1 MPKTEF
7 RNVTSKGQVTIPK
20 KIRDLLD
27 IDPGDKIKFEIKDI
41 NGDTHVTIRKESTF
55 SYLLEELQEE
65 AKKQDLDKKEL
76 DKIIEE
82 TRERLVEDLYP
93 DV

>member
-20 KIRDLLD
+20 KIRDILD

-41 NGDTHVTIRKESTF
+41 NGDTHVTISKESTF
-55 SYLLEELQEE
+55 SYLLEELQKE

-82 TRERLVEDLYP
+82 TRERLFEDLYP